1 MKSVLFLLQIVVLLS
16 WSRLSRAET
25 GIAPLNSSSVS
36 PSSESD
42 VFTVGRIEFVGLTR
56 TKEEFLRK
64 ELQIFSGQR
73 ISEDKLEEAIQRLRN
88 TNFFVSVDAEI
99 ISDENR
105 PSDLR
110 IIVREKW
117 TLTPVL
123 RGGSGG
129 GVDFLV
135 VGLYDLNLLG
145 RGIEA
150 GLQYEQFANAGGV
163 NVWWRQPHFLRPVW
177 RTAVE
182 LQSGKRPLFYLN
194 DRTKKYSTPLSQSTR
209 VVLSGQRRFPLFD
222 LGLAVEPLERHLENV
237 LSDPLPQYAEFGR
250 RHEEGVNAKVYFV
263 FNAVDLYDYMWEGHR
278 LEVTASNLFSAES
291 DVQPYIQTLS
301 LRSTNFW
308 RMTENHNLGLRV
320 HVQWTNGQSLL
331 SLLRMGSLDAVR
343 GLDDGERIG
352 ALTWLVNAEN
362 RWLAYLSD
370 NVVLQSVVFSDTGNA
385 GKSFKEWPMPIAASA
400 GVGLRLGFRPVARLR
415 LRADYARA
423 LSGLR
428 HPQSWVVGMQ
438 HYF

>member
-1 MKSVLFLLQIVVLLS
+1 MKTVLFILQIVFLFC
-16 WSRLSRAET
+16 WSRSAQAET
-25 GIAPLNSSSVS
+25 GVAPLNSSSVS
-36 PSSESD
+36 QSPEID

-56 TKEEFLRK
+56 SKEEFLRK

-73 ISEDKLEEAIQRLRN
+73 VSDDALEEALQRLRN
-88 TNFFVSVDAEI
+88 TNFFVSVDAEV
-99 ISDENR
+99 ISAENGR
-105 PSDLR
+105 SDLR

-135 VGLYDLNLLG
+135 VGLYDLNLFG

-150 GLQYEQFANAGGV
+150 GAQYEQFANAGGV
-163 NVWWRQPHFLRPVW
+163 NIWWRQPHFLRPVW

-194 DRTKKYSTPLSQSTR
+194 DKTKKYLTPLSQSTR
-209 VVLSGQRRFPLFD
+209 LVLSAQRRFPLFD
-222 LGLAVEPLERHLENV
+222 LGVSVEPLERHLEKEV
-237 LSDPLPQYAEFGR
+237 SDPLPQYPDFGR
-250 RHEEGVNAKVYFV
+250 RHEEGLNAKVYFI

-278 LEVTASNLFSAES
+278 FEVTAANLFSAAS

-301 LRSTNFW
+301 LRGTHFW
-308 RMTENHNLGLRV
+308 RMTESHNFGLRV
-320 HVQWTNGQSLL
+320 HAQWTNGQSLL
-331 SLLRMGSLDAVR
+331 SLFRMGSLDAVR

-385 GKSFKEWPMPIAASA
+385 GKSFKEWPFPVAASA